1 MFTSFYCTSTVLHE
15 LQDAAATR
23 REISEIPA
31 VLAAA
36 AEVEQGKAG
45 SIYICVFLHL
55 CICVFVYLCICVF
68 AYWCILTFL
77 QFWPQRRLSKARQV
91 TWHLVTRHMC
101 FQSFTYHVTKY
112 GVYSYVS
119 HILYCDYDKLSCG
132 VIYHIMISKH
142 KLLTVT
148 KRML

>member
-1 MFTSFYCTSTVLHE
+1 MFTSFTAHLLYLLHE

-55 CICVFVYLCICVF
+55 CICVFVYLCICVLVYF
-68 AYWCILTFL
+68 DIPAI
-77 QFWPQRRLSKARQV
+77 
-91 TWHLVTRHMC
+91 LVTAEVEQGKAGHLT
-101 FQSFTYHVTKY
+101 SDHASHVFPILYLSCHKIY

-119 HILYCDYDKLSCG
+119 HTFFA
-132 VIYHIMISKH
+132 VA
-142 KLLTVT
+142 VT
-148 KRML
+148 NCLAESYTI